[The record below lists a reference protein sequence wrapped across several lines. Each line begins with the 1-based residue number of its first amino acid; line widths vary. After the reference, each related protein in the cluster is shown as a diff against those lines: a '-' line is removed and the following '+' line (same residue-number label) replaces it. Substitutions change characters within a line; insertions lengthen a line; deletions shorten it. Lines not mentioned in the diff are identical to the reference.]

1 MCLRRVLLIFLFCL
15 PIALPA
21 QTTEADLKSRLMGRP
36 LYLRGFWRDNKLH
49 FDSTGHL
56 LGSSA
61 PLTFTLSGFD
71 LKSAQIKPDKL
82 ILWGERV
89 GLEFSGN
96 KQTRV
101 PLGDSIHIEIDA
113 IPNGDYGPALD
124 AIFVDGLAALVPS
137 LPSYWKTYAVKNFL
151 PAIDATSPAASTTL
165 PTQNGKPARIGGKI
179 TAPRVLSQVEP
190 PLSSSARALK
200 YSGTVLINLWVE
212 TTGKPSH
219 LSVVRPAGLGLD
231 EGALAS
237 VVQYVFQPAMQ
248 DGKPVLVELNIEV
261 NFQVF

>member
-1 MCLRRVLLIFLFCL
+1 M
-15 PIALPA
+15 
-21 QTTEADLKSRLMGRP
+21 TEADLKSRLMGRP

-71 LKSAQIKPDKL
+71 LKSVQIKPDKL
-82 ILWGERV
+82 ILRGERV

-96 KQTRV
+96 KQARV
-101 PLGDSIHIEIDA
+101 SLGDSIHIEIDA
-113 IPNGDYGPALD
+113 IPNGDYGPVLD
-124 AIFVDGLAALVPS
+124 GIFVDGLAALVPS
-137 LPSYWKTYAVKNFL
+137 LPFYWKPYAVKNFL
-151 PAIDATSPAASTTL
+151 PAIDVTPAPPPPAASATL
-165 PTQNGKPARIGGKI
+165 PAQNGKPMRVGGKV
-179 TAPRVLSQVEP
+179 TAPKVLSQVEP
-190 PLSSSARALK
+190 TFSTSARSLK
-200 YSGTVLINLWVE
+200 YNSSVLINLWVE
-212 TTGKPSH
+212 PTGKPSH

-261 NFQVF
+261 DFQVF